1 MFKSKKVQ
9 NKMGETRT
17 GVAYEKIMEELM
29 KAYVGSEIIEQVLNI
44 EDLEKDSLPMR
55 YRLIALGFLKQ
66 DTLEDLND
74 NLINNGCQP
83 LYARSSFE
91 TTLIYAFANRLSFP
105 EWKKIAKVCEEAK
118 NNWEKSSDKQ
128 MFFRGKYITL
138 RDLEEY
144 VLSYSEKNDKDLVTK
159 QITRVLD
166 EEIRALGDD
175 YSRFFH
181 FYISNLQ
188 EFSDV
193 REKTRYYF
201 CKYLYYYIL
210 SKIDRYKKC
219 VGNQIPNQEQLLELL
234 PLKVESKL
242 RRRKTDPE
250 QLMDILRE
258 CAISPAAIFEEFN
271 YYFFG
276 YVSVDW
282 VDLMLE
288 NISDVNEL
296 KDSQVEMIANYLRNS
311 ASKSELTQINEFRD
325 KELVQNRIELLQKDE
340 ENGVTNRKGENA
352 IRKYL
357 RGDLDIDRTTLIC
370 FLLFWGS
377 EETNRN
383 EINISEERMNDIL
396 DECGFSML
404 RKKEPFDEFVIN
416 YIKSSDPVS
425 YLMAEMDRYQ
435 ERGES
440 FFVYEV
446 YSRSGSNAKEI
457 RKSMSL

>member
-1 MFKSKKVQ
+1 MFNVGKKK
-9 NKMGETRT
+9 NKKDAEREET
-17 GVAYEKIMEELM
+17 AYEKIMEELM
-29 KAYVGSEIIEQVLNI
+29 NAYVGTDIIEQVLNI
-44 EDLEKDSLPMR
+44 EDLEKDSLPLR

-66 DTLEDLND
+66 ETLEDLND
-74 NLINNGCQP
+74 NLMNNGCQP

-91 TTLIYAFANRLSFP
+91 ATLIYAFANRLSFS
-105 EWKKIAKVCEEAK
+105 EWKKIAIACEETK
-118 NNWEKSSDKQ
+118 RNREPEQEQHVYFQGKS
-128 MFFRGKYITL
+128 ITFGE
-138 RDLEEY
+138 LEEY
-144 VLSYSEKNDKDLVTK
+144 ILSFSEKKEDELVTR
-159 QITRVLD
+159 QMTRVLD
-166 EEIRALGDD
+166 EKIRNLGND
-175 YSRFFH
+175 YSSFFR

-188 EFSDV
+188 EFSEV

-201 CKYLYYYIL
+201 CKYLYGSIL
-210 SKIDRYKKC
+210 EKADRYKKR
-219 VGNQIPNQEQLLELL
+219 VGESIPKQEELLELL
-234 PLKVESKL
+234 PLKVESRL

-250 QLMDILRE
+250 QLMDVLRE
-258 CAISPAAIFEEFN
+258 CKISAAAIFEEFN

-276 YVSVDW
+276 YVSIDW

-288 NISDVNEL
+288 NVQNAEEL
-296 KDSQVEMIANYLRNS
+296 TDSQIEMIADYLRRS
-311 ASKSELTQINEFRD
+311 AAMGKSVSREGEDD
-325 KELVQNRIELLQKDE
+325 KSLVEKRIAMIQSDE
-340 ENGVTNRKGENA
+340 IAPVSRKGEKA

-377 EETNRN
+377 EKRNRN
-383 EINISEERMNDIL
+383 EIIITEERINTIL

-404 RKKEPFDEFVIN
+404 RSKEPFDRFVMN

-425 YLMAEMDRYQ
+425 YLMKEMDRYQ

-446 YSRSGSNAKEI
+446 YSHSGSNAKEI